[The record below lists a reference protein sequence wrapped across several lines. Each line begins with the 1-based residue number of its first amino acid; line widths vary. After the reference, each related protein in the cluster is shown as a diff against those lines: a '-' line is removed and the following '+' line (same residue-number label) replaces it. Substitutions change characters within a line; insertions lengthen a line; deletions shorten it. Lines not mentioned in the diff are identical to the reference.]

1 MLPTTE
7 QILHT
12 ALALPSDERFQL
24 LEALIAADQVSAPF
38 DESWRPVIHRRS
50 EELAS
55 GAVPSVPWS
64 EVRHRLRRQVG
75 LDG

>member
-1 MLPTTE
+1 MLPSTE

-24 LEALIAADQVSAPF
+24 LEALIAADRVSAPF
-38 DESWRPVIHRRS
+38 DESWRPVIQHRS

-55 GAVPSVPWS
+55 GAVAGVPWS
-64 EVRHRLRRQVG
+64 EVRERLRRQVG